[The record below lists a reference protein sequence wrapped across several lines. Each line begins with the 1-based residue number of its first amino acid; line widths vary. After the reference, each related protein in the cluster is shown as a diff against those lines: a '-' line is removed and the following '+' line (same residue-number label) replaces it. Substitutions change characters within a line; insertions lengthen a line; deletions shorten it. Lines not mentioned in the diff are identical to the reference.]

1 MIGKNMWCFWTLH
14 IRIVKVR
21 RNTVAPFLY
30 ILTVFLKICYWPKIW
45 VGMEREINL
54 CLRIAE
60 SSDFCRGRSTRNSW
74 CWVKVKKTYQTT
86 HITQNIWRA
95 VVTLDRAPETWVTF
109 GAFIIHLIDLLF
121 TKGGKK
127 YPFWQKK
134 KNPFYSLMSYLYFYL
149 RNMVKSFFTL
159 REMAIFTLRVWVWI
173 LPVLRQPSSVQ
184 PLSGLR
190 GWTLSLCNSAFA
202 EAIFYRRRKAYVSLP
217 EETWCLAESSTGS
230 PEMTKLYKEN
240 AYTLWCSFS
249 FTVNCCIL
257 ESKPTGLQR

>member
-30 ILTVFLKICYWPKIW
+30 ILTVFLKICYWPKTW

-109 GAFIIHLIDLLF
+109 GAFIIHLIDLLI
-121 TKGGKK
+121 TKEGKK
-127 YPFWQKK
+127 VSFLAK
-134 KNPFYSLMSYLYFYL
+134 KNPVLFFDELFIFLSEKYGEILFHFKRNGHFHTESMSLDIACTQAAKFCPASL
-149 RNMVKSFFTL
+149 RTERMN
-159 REMAIFTLRVWVWI
+159 
-173 LPVLRQPSSVQ
+173 SV
-184 PLSGLR
+184 PL
-190 GWTLSLCNSAFA
+190 
-202 EAIFYRRRKAYVSLP
+202 
-217 EETWCLAESSTGS
+217 
-230 PEMTKLYKEN
+230 
-240 AYTLWCSFS
+240 
-249 FTVNCCIL
+249 
-257 ESKPTGLQR
+257 